1 MSTTTLETAVSL
13 TPQSQLAE
21 RWLALRAQEPA
32 LRIFDAAAKLGVS
45 ELELRA
51 LETATTRML
60 RPDWPAL
67 FEGLQTLGRVM
78 ALTRNRDAVHERRG
92 VYTTASFFGPMG
104 QVNGA
109 DIDLRMLMHSWAY
122 LVAVQEQSPHGP
134 RRSFQIFDKHGLAV
148 HKVHLIE
155 DSNVEAY
162 SALVSAL
169 SKDAPGLDTITVTPA
184 PSRAFTPRE
193 DFAAEPFLT
202 EWELLKDTHEFFGL
216 LKRHNVPRLQAMRV
230 AEGRFTRKLD
240 TTVLEPMLKAAAGSA
255 LPIMVFVGNPGM
267 IQIHCGPV
275 QKIVKGGKWLNVLD
289 ENFNL
294 HVNEEAIY
302 EIWSV
307 VKPTSEGM
315 VTSVEAYD
323 TDGELIV
330 YFFGLRKP
338 GQPEREEWR
347 TLVAGLAGAEK

>member
-1 MSTTTLETAVSL
+1 MTKTTLETPISSA
-13 TPQSQLAE
+13 PQNQLAE
-21 RWLALRAQEPA
+21 RWRTLRAEEPA

-45 ELELRA
+45 ELELRS

-67 FEGLQTLGRVM
+67 FEGLQSLGRVM

-92 VYTTASFFGPMG
+92 VYTTASFFGAMG

-122 LVAVQEQSPHGP
+122 LVAVHEQSAHGP

-155 DSNVEAY
+155 ESNVEAY
-162 SALVSAL
+162 DALVAKL
-169 SKDAPGLDTITVTPA
+169 SVDAPALETITVIPA
-184 PSRAFTPRE
+184 PEPVFRPRE

-202 EWELLKDTHEFFGL
+202 EWDLLKDPHEFFGF
-216 LKRHNVPRLQAMRV
+216 LKRHNVPRLQAMHV
-230 AEGRFTRKLD
+230 ADGRFTRKLHNN
-240 TTVLEPMLKAAAGSA
+240 VLEPMLRAAAETA

-275 QKIVKGGKWLNVLD
+275 QRIVKGGKWLNVLD

-294 HVNEEAIY
+294 HLNEEAVS
-302 EIWSV
+302 EVWSV
-307 VKPTSEGM
+307 LKPTSEGS
-315 VTSVEAYD
+315 VTSVEVYD
-323 TDGELIV
+323 ASGELIV

-347 TLVAGLAGAEK
+347 RLVAGLAGSEK